1 VCYHSPLIIHLS
13 IAFLFLLLE
22 ERDVLRKN
30 NVQIQEAS
38 HPVPDERS
46 VEGATHILN
55 MVREEASERTLVLC
69 CISGG
74 GSALFCA
81 PTLPLTLHDLITTS
95 EALLASGMTI
105 QQMNIIRKRLEM
117 GKGGRLAAAAYPSTV
132 VTLVLSDILGDPL
145 DLIASGPTV
154 PDTSTWKDAR
164 DLVQSS
170 ISLQST
176 LPPAVL
182 QVLQEGSQE
191 DIPLKVFQKAETVLV
206 GNNELAVMAAA
217 EEAQRLG
224 YHPVVLTTRMEGE
237 ARHVAGVYTAMAHH
251 LSCQHE
257 RDLPYKMA
265 NLPAA
270 IIGGGETTVTLVGK
284 TGTGGR
290 NQELALAAALQL
302 KRYTLRNV
310 VLASV
315 GTDGTD
321 GPTDAAGAVVDGG
334 TIDRLDGEA
343 EQALQQHD
351 AYTYF
356 QQAVEGNES
365 PLIVTG
371 PTGTN
376 VADVCVTLIR

>member
-1 VCYHSPLIIHLS
+1 
-13 IAFLFLLLE
+13 
-22 ERDVLRKN
+22 
-30 NVQIQEAS
+30 
-38 HPVPDERS
+38 
-46 VEGATHILN
+46 

-74 GSALFCA
+74 GSALFCS
-81 PTLPLTLHDLITTS
+81 PKPPLTLHDLISTNG
-95 EALLASGMTI
+95 ALLASGMTI

-132 VTLVLSDILGDPL
+132 VTLVLSDIVGDPL

-164 DLVQSS
+164 DLVQRS

-176 LPPAVL
+176 LPSAVL
-182 QVLQEGSQE
+182 QLLQEGLQE
-191 DIPLKVFQKAETVLV
+191 DSLPLKVFQKSETVLV

-237 ARHVAGVYTAMAHH
+237 ARHVAGVYAAMAHH
-251 LSCQHE
+251 LACQHE
-257 RDLPYKMA
+257 RDLPYSMA

-284 TGTGGR
+284 SGIGGR

-302 KRYTLRNV
+302 KRYSVRNV
-310 VLASV
+310 VLASA

-321 GPTDAAGAVVDGG
+321 GNTGVAGAVVDGG
-334 TIDRLDGEA
+334 TIDRLDGDA

-351 AYTYF
+351 SHTYF
-356 QQAVEGNES
+356 KQAAECNES
-365 PLIVTG
+365 PLIGIG

-376 VADVCVTLIR
+376 VADVCVMLIR